1 MKRPRT
7 STIRAFFWKRRKIFA
22 FLFGIFL
29 IWYIFCL
36 PRPLFDVPYSTVLED
51 KNGGLLG
58 AHIASDGQWRF
69 PETDSLPEAYIQ
81 SVLTFEDKRFFRH
94 PGVDVRSIGRAI
106 QQNLRN
112 GSIVSGGS
120 TITMQVVR
128 MARGNRRRTV
138 WQKLLEAII
147 ATRLEWSYS
156 KEEILRIYASHAPFG
171 GNVVGIDAA
180 SWRYYGKSAHL
191 LSWAESATLAVLPNA
206 PSLMHPGK
214 NRQALWEKRNRLLQR
229 LLEQEKIDSITW
241 ALASEEALPD
251 RPKPLPQLAPH
262 LLVRAQQDQTEAN
275 SRIRTTIDP
284 VLQQQVHAIL
294 KRNHNRLS
302 ANGIYN
308 LAAIV
313 VDIETGQFVA
323 YQGNIFQQSAN
334 EHGHQVD
341 IVRAPRSTGSIIK
354 PFLYALALHE
364 GKVLPQTLLPDIPTY
379 LSGYRPQNFHESYD
393 GLVPAGTAVSRS
405 LNVPIVHLLQQYGLE
420 KFHYGLQ
427 ELGFET
433 IDRSPDYYGL
443 PLVLGGAEVT
453 LEEVTNAYVCMAR
466 TLNHFRQLNGRYH
479 PNDFR
484 SLQYIQHLEKGTD
497 KSLKEAPVLGAAAIW
512 QTFEAMK
519 KVERPDQE
527 GRWENFQ
534 SGKAIAWKTGTSFG
548 FRDAWTIGLDSRY
561 AVGVWAGN
569 ADGEGRPGLVGVKA
583 AAPVLFDIFNLLPSG
598 GWFDPPYDEMAQAR
612 TCKESGFLASAI
624 CPNIDSSWIPVSGKE
639 SQPCPH
645 HQWIHLN
652 QAGDYQVHLDC
663 SNGGEIV
670 KTAWFDLGPIEAH
683 YYKQRHPAYQE
694 KPPYRPDC
702 LSSVQGNEDR
712 IRIIYP
718 RKDSKIFIPKDIDG
732 EASRTV
738 FHAAHRDPE
747 ATIHWHIDKDYVGT
761 TNHFHEME
769 FAPEPGIYHLILVD
783 QDGNRS
789 EQRFQV
795 ISK

>member
-1 MKRPRT
+1 MAKKMSKR
-7 STIRAFFWKRRKIFA
+7 WKYRKPLSV
-22 FLFGIFL
+22 LFGLFL
-29 IWYIFCL
+29 VWYIFCL
-36 PRPLFDVPYSTVLED
+36 PRTLFDVPYSTVLED

-69 PETDSLPEAYIQ
+69 PETDSLPEAYVQ
-81 SVLTFEDKRFFRH
+81 SVLTFEDKRFFSH
-94 PGVDVRSIGRAI
+94 PGVDIRSIGRAI
-106 QQNLRN
+106 QQNIRN

-120 TITMQVVR
+120 TITMQVIR
-128 MARGNRRRTV
+128 MARGNRPRTI
-138 WQKLLEAII
+138 WQKILEICI

-214 NRQALWEKRNRLLQR
+214 NRQALFDKRNRLLQR
-229 LLEQEKIDSITW
+229 LLEQEKIDSMTW
-241 ALASEEALPD
+241 ALATEEALPD
-251 RPKPLPQLAPH
+251 RPKPLPQHAPH
-262 LLVRAQQDQTEAN
+262 LLVRAQADQTDQNA
-275 SRIRTTIDP
+275 RIRTTIDP
-284 VLQQQVHAIL
+284 TLQQQVDDIL
-294 KRNHNRLS
+294 ARHHDRLS
-302 ANGIYN
+302 ANGIHN
-308 LAAIV
+308 LSAIV
-313 VDIETGQFVA
+313 VDIESGALLA
-323 YQGNIFQQSAN
+323 YLGNVYKQSAN

-341 IVRAPRSTGSIIK
+341 IIQAPRSTGSIIK
-354 PFLYALALHE
+354 PLLYGMALNE
-364 GKVLPQTLLPDIPTY
+364 GLILPQTLLPDVPTY

-393 GLVPAGTAVSRS
+393 GMVAAGTAVSRS

-427 ELGFET
+427 ELGFKT
-433 IDRSPDYYGL
+433 INRSPDYYGL

-453 LEEVTNAYVCMAR
+453 LEEVTNAYVGMAR
-466 TLNHFRQLNGRYH
+466 TLNHFRNNNGRYNQ
-479 PNDFR
+479 NDFR
-484 SLQYIQHLEKGTD
+484 ALHYVYHPIKEEKGN
-497 KSLKEAPVLGAAAIW
+497 LKEPPVLGASAIW
-512 QTFEAMK
+512 HTFEAMK

-548 FRDAWTIGLDSRY
+548 FRDAWAIGLDSRY

-569 ADGEGRPGLVGVKA
+569 ADGEGRPGLVGIKA

-598 GWFDPPYDEMAQAR
+598 GWFDPPYDEMAVAR
-612 TCKESGFLASAI
+612 TCRESGFLASTI
-624 CPNIDSSWIPVSGKE
+624 CPNIDSSWIPISGKE
-639 SQPCPH
+639 SKPCPF
-645 HQWIHLN
+645 HQLIHLDQGAN
-652 QAGDYQVHLDC
+652 YQIHLDC
-663 SNGGEIV
+663 ATQEELTP
-670 KTAWFDLGPIEAH
+670 TAWFDLGPIEAH
-683 YYKQRHPAYQE
+683 YYKQRHPGYRE
-694 KPPYRPDC
+694 KPPFRSDC
-702 LSSVQGNEDR
+702 QSGLQANEDR

-718 RKDSKIFIPKDIDG
+718 RKNSKIFIPKDLDG
-732 EASRTV
+732 ESSRTV
-738 FHAAHRDPE
+738 FHAAHRDAE
-747 ATIHWHIDKDYVGT
+747 ATIHWHIDNDYVGT

-769 FAPEPGIYHLILVD
+769 FAPEPGTYHLILVD